1 MIVVIGAAI
10 IIVCEIILAFIF
22 SVTAQIFYKKIGLD
36 FRSIIKGFIER
47 VFLMIFLYNDY
58 AAALTL
64 YSALKLG
71 TRLKHE
77 ESEAR
82 ENKFNDYY
90 LIGNL
95 VSVTVALMYVY
106 MYKNIHL
113 LERLVN

>member
-1 MIVVIGAAI
+1 MIILICFTI

-36 FRSIIKGFIER
+36 FRSIFKGFIER
-47 VFLMIFLYNDY
+47 LFLMIFLYNDY
-58 AAALTL
+58 ASALTL

-106 MYKNIHL
+106 LYKNIHL
-113 LERLVN
+113 LEKFLN